1 MSSILFSKNI
11 FFCFYL
17 MDNLNIKLLL
27 PTWLFPPQFYLIQY
41 KFLFSSEYE
50 LLMQYE
56 IKISITIN
64 I

>member
-1 MSSILFSKNI
+1 
-11 FFCFYL
+11 
-17 MDNLNIKLLL
+17 MDNLNVKLFL